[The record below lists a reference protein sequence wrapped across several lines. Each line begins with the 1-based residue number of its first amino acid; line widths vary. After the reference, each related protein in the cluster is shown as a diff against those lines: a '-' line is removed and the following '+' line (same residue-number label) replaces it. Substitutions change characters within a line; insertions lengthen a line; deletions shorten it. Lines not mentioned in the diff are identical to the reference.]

1 MKARKTIRREL
12 RNVQGVLARAGLHD
26 VPKARL
32 RDVAQA
38 LRWALHDG
46 NGQQRPSE
54 IIMGAGNLRR
64 HQRLGS

>member
-1 MKARKTIRREL
+1 MKSRSTIRREL

-32 RDVAQA
+32 RDVMWA
-38 LRWALHDG
+38 LLWVLHDG
-46 NGQQRPSE
+46 NGRARPSE